1 MSNTTI
7 KIDSQPQF
15 EQFYSQ
21 VTETK
26 DNINSRIQTLTILN
40 VKVSEDQLKVLRKH
54 LTNLKDLNYITPT
67 EDDEGDDDDSDEGAC
82 RCCRNDRYE

>member
-7 KIDSQPQF
+7 TIDSQPQF

-26 DNINSRIQTLTILN
+26 DNINSQIQTLTILN
-40 VKVSEDQLKVLRKH
+40 VKVSDDQLKVLHKH

-82 RCCRNDRYE
+82 RCCRNDRY